1 MIVIIIASY
10 MDDDD
15 RIVYGWD
22 FLVTQQEQQEQQQ
35 QQDKRVLGVRISSMM
50 FAGEPV
56 QSQGVE
62 GERAG
67 AAKADRGFEGFSL
80 KSLFN
85 NFKGFQ

>member
-1 MIVIIIASY
+1 
-10 MDDDD
+10 
-15 RIVYGWD
+15 
-22 FLVTQQEQQEQQQ
+22 
-35 QQDKRVLGVRISSMM
+35 M

-85 NFKGFQ
+85 NFKGFQWPSFYTATFLTRQI